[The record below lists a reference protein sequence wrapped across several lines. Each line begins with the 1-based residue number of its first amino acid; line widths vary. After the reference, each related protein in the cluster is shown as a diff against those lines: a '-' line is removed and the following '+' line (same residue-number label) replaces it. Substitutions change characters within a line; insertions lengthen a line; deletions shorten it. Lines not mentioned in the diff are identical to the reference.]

1 MRHTDGGGGR
11 GLGGRSNRR
20 VREVVERLG
29 EGRDGENVSNSP
41 YCSRWM
47 ATRLAQELHGE
58 TRSIGDLEEFPIP
71 NLHTIRSDSI

>member
-1 MRHTDGGGGR
+1 M
-11 GLGGRSNRR
+11 
-20 VREVVERLG
+20 VERLG

-58 TRSIGDLEEFPIP
+58 TRSISDLEEFPIP
-71 NLHTIRSDSI
+71 NLHTIRSDSIGFLTSLSTSSLENKSLRKTHE